1 MNKILDTINPYLIYV
16 PVISTAKG
24 LYQLLSKDV
33 AVANLTDKNIS
44 VIDPHEKAKIAISI
58 IPILGNFIVG
68 IMNIAERFFP
78 AKVNPRK
85 DSQIPEGYELVKS
98 DEVKTLDER
107 FQTEIRAATLRGVES
122 ARLVVK
128 SELEKEHQAEIDGLK
143 VKHEAEMKAMI
154 ENQSRIPEGFRL
166 VNEAEDAR
174 ILAKLQS
181 DIQAS
186 ALKGFHAA
194 LEQAQKNGDIEKLQ
208 LLTGKAEAE
217 KKAEAANSEV
227 KKLKAEI
234 ASRDKSLADKDARIK
249 ELLAKITGNS
259 KPANDPVKDNAADLV
274 EEAAKELKRAQEEKD
289 LEAKKEAA
297 KSEGKEKNLEDK
309 NDKLKELMAK
319 KPAFMSDAAYLIG
332 VANGGQ

>member
-1 MNKILDTINPYLIYV
+1 MNKIIDTINPYLIYV

-24 LYQLLSKDV
+24 LYQLLSKEE
-33 AVANLTDKNIS
+33 AVSNLADKNIS

-98 DEVKTLDER
+98 DEIKTLDER
-107 FQTEIRAATLRGVES
+107 FQAEVKAATIRGVES
-122 ARLVVK
+122 ARFVVK
-128 SELEKEHQAEIDGLK
+128 AELEKEHRAEIDGLK

-174 ILAKLQS
+174 ILAKLQA
-181 DIQAS
+181 DVQATT
-186 ALKGFHAA
+186 LKGFNDA
-194 LEQAQKNGDIEKLQ
+194 LEAVKKDGTIEKLQ
-208 LLTGKAEAE
+208 LLNGKAEAE

-227 KKLKAEI
+227 EKLKAEI
-234 ASRDKSLADKDARIK
+234 AARDLSLADKDARIK
-249 ELLAKITGNS
+249 ELEAKIAGNS
-259 KPANDPVKDNAADLV
+259 NLKADPVKDNSAKLA

-297 KSEGKEKNLEDK
+297 KSEDK

-319 KPAFMSDAAYLIG
+319 KPVYLSDAAYLIG
-332 VANGGQ
+332 IANGGTV